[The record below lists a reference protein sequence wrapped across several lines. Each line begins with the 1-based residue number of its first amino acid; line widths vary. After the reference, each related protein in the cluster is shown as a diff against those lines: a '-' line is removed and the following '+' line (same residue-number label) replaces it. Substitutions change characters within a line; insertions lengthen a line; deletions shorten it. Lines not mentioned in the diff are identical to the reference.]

1 MIPRV
6 QEMRVAREGG
16 LAPGWRPLA
25 PTPQQQACRRSKRKR
40 GGFPARYGRRS
51 GAFGAGRAG
60 RSYEA
65 GSPRRRR
72 LGRTTESQMG
82 SDCRCWSRRLR
93 WPARAGCDAHGS
105 TSIRSA
111 ARTLEAAVA
120 RVRRREGAPWG
131 AAEGAEYLTTI
142 RAPSPH
148 IGAGAGCG
156 QDAPL
161 EFRPS
166 CTPTMTSP
174 ASADGAPD
182 PRTSLRP
189 SEHPAASAPE
199 HSFMPNGCAGS
210 RRQVERRTLRRS
222 RTRAPRAVGTPP
234 SVLTARL
241 RPW

>member
-1 MIPRV
+1 MQPSAPRGAARQSTNTADLEGQLPREGCRVMIPRV

-156 QDAPL
+156 QDA
-161 EFRPS
+161 RP
-166 CTPTMTSP
+166 TR
-174 ASADGAPD
+174 
-182 PRTSLRP
+182 PRRILR
-189 SEHPAASAPE
+189 
-199 HSFMPNGCAGS
+199 N
-210 RRQVERRTLRRS
+210 T
-222 RTRAPRAVGTPP
+222 
-234 SVLTARL
+234 
-241 RPW
+241 